1 MGGVLFLIGSGI
13 YHHSLLIA
21 GEMGFGDTLSYAAE
35 VILMIASITV
45 TIWVCE
51 KCGYENAPNEGR
63 VLRQLRQPPSGLVAQ
78 GCIDR
83 PKGQKQERAG

>member
-1 MGGVLFLIGSGI
+1 MGASSSLSGVAYTTTACS
-13 YHHSLLIA
+13 SA

-51 KCGYENAPNEGR
+51 KCGYENAPMRDVFCGNCGNR
-63 VLRQLRQPPSGLVAQ
+63 
-78 GCIDR
+78 R
-83 PKGQKQERAG
+83 PGW